1 MHAQGKS
8 KAISRGVDPLPMA
21 SLSSTMSIHSNLSS
35 AKVTTPTHPPGFD
48 IPPEKGPQ
56 DKGKAVME
64 DFDPS
69 TNMQTKNF
77 IDVGPLEDQHI
88 LAKPQEAHPG
98 PELQL
103 GGGPRSHT
111 VPGGTGDGGG
121 QELP

>member
-1 MHAQGKS
+1 MVHGVLSGAELGLEIRG
-8 KAISRGVDPLPMA
+8 ADSR
-21 SLSSTMSIHSNLSS
+21 
-35 AKVTTPTHPPGFD
+35 KQ
-48 IPPEKGPQ
+48 K
-56 DKGKAVME
+56 